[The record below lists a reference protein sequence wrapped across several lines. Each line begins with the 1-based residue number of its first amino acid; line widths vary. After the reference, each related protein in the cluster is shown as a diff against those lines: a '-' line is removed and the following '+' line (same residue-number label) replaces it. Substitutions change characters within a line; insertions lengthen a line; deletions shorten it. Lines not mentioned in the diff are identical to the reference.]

1 MSNNNATLFC
11 YSQKNA
17 DLLREALL
25 DRAFN
30 VDVMNGQ
37 DWMDVRN
44 SDVVFLNISDEVSDK
59 RYQILLEDLRVL
71 RIARENISI
80 FCTSAGNDLD
90 RIVQAMRAGAS
101 DYVTWPCDFDGVPVK
116 LLDLAETITSGD
128 LQVQSQDENDDFC
141 GIVGQSAEMRR
152 VYDMITKV
160 SATSSTTLITGES
173 GTGKE
178 LVCRAIHKL
187 SNRADGPLIP
197 VNCGAIPEELLESE
211 LFGHEKGAFTGATTA
226 REGRFQMAN
235 GGTIFLDEV
244 SEMSPKLQVKF
255 LRVLQESE
263 FERVGGG
270 KTVRVDVRVIAATN
284 RDLEE
289 SVTQN
294 EFREDLF
301 YRLNVIPLELP
312 PLRDRNGDLSVLVQ
326 LFMNRFQENKLTTLE
341 SVSPDAMA
349 ALQEYHWP
357 GNVRELENLIERMA
371 ILAEGPILSLEDLP
385 ERFVKTPIA
394 ESRIEGVSSLDIPD
408 AGIDLKGVL
417 ENIENQLI
425 EKALKKSGGVKN
437 RAAQLL
443 GLNRTTLVE
452 KLKKKSLEEARVDGQ
467 LK

>member
-1 MSNNNATLFC
+1 MNNNAVLIC

-17 DLLREALL
+17 DSLKKSLIDRE
-25 DRAFN
+25 FN
-30 VDVMNGQ
+30 VNVANGQ

-44 SDVVFLNISDEVSDK
+44 AGVIFLNISDEVSDE
-59 RYQILLEDLRVL
+59 RYQNLLKDLRIF
-71 RIARENISI
+71 RIARENIPV
-80 FCTSAGNDLD
+80 FFTSAGNDLD
-90 RIVQAMRAGAS
+90 RIVQTTRAGAS
-101 DYVTWPCDFDGVPVK
+101 DYVIWPCDFDGVPAK
-116 LLDLAETITSGD
+116 LLELAESIPIGD
-128 LQVQSQDENDDFC
+128 LQIQDQNEKNDFC
-141 GIVGQSAEMRR
+141 GIVGKSVEMKR
-152 VYDMITKV
+152 VFGMITKV

-187 SNRADGPLIP
+187 SDRANGPLIP

-211 LFGHEKGAFTGATTA
+211 LFGHEKGAFTGAATA

-270 KTVRVDVRVIAATN
+270 KTIKVDVRVIAATN

-289 SVTQN
+289 SVAQN
-294 EFREDLF
+294 QFREDLF

-312 PLRDRNGDLSVLVQ
+312 PLRDRHGDLSILIQ
-326 LFMNRFQENKLTTLE
+326 LFMDRFQERKLTTLE
-341 SVSPDAMA
+341 SISPDAVT
-349 ALQEYHWP
+349 ALQGYHWP

-371 ILAEGPILSLEDLP
+371 ILAEGPILNVEDLP
-385 ERFVKTPIA
+385 ERFMKAPA
-394 ESRIEGVSSLDIPD
+394 ADFWSEGVPSLDIPD
-408 AGIDLKGVL
+408 TGIDLKGVL

-425 EKALKKSGGVKN
+425 EKALMKSGGVRN

-452 KLKKKSLEEARVDGQ
+452 KLKKKGLEEARADG
-467 LK
+467 

>member
-1 MSNNNATLFC
+1 MNNNAFLFC

-17 DLLREALL
+17 DSLKKSLLNR
-25 DRAFN
+25 DFN
-30 VDVMNGQ
+30 VNVANGQ

-44 SDVVFLNISDEVSDK
+44 AGVVFLNISDEVSDE
-59 RYQILLEDLRVL
+59 RYQNLLKDLRIL
-71 RIARENISI
+71 RIARENIPV
-80 FCTSAGNDLD
+80 FFTSAGNDID
-90 RIVQAMRAGAS
+90 RIVQTMRAGAS
-101 DYVTWPCDFDGVPVK
+101 DYVIWPCDFDGVPAK
-116 LLDLAETITSGD
+116 LLELAESIPISI
-128 LQVQSQDENDDFC
+128 LQVQEQNENNEFC
-141 GIVGQSAEMRR
+141 GIVGQSVEMKR
-152 VYDMITKV
+152 VFSMITKV

-187 SNRADGPLIP
+187 SNRANGPLIP

-211 LFGHEKGAFTGATTA
+211 LFGHEKGAFTGAATA

-270 KTVRVDVRVIAATN
+270 KTIRVDVRVIAATN

-289 SVTQN
+289 SVAQN
-294 EFREDLF
+294 QFREDLF

-312 PLRDRNGDLSVLVQ
+312 PLRDRHGDLSILIQ
-326 LFMNRFQENKLTTLE
+326 LFMDRFQERKLTTLE
-341 SVSPDAMA
+341 SISPDAVT
-349 ALQEYHWP
+349 ALQGYHWP

-371 ILAEGPILSLEDLP
+371 ILAEGPILRVEDLP
-385 ERFVKTPIA
+385 ERFMKA
-394 ESRIEGVSSLDIPD
+394 SAADSRSEGVPSLDIPD
-408 AGIDLKGVL
+408 TGIDLKGVL

-425 EKALKKSGGVKN
+425 EKALMKSGGVKN

-452 KLKKKSLEEARVDGQ
+452 KLKKKGLEEARADG
-467 LK
+467 

>member
-1 MSNNNATLFC
+1 MAG
-11 YSQKNA
+11 
-17 DLLREALL
+17 
-25 DRAFN
+25 
-30 VDVMNGQ
+30 GQ
-37 DWMDVRN
+37 DWVDVRN
-44 SDVVFLNISDEVSDK
+44 ADVVFLNISGEVPDR

-71 RIARENISI
+71 RIAHASIPI
-80 FCTSAGNDLD
+80 FCTSPGNDLD
-90 RIVQAMRAGAS
+90 RIVQVMRAGAS
-101 DYVTWPCDFDGVPVK
+101 DYVIWPCDFDGVPAK
-116 LLDLAETITSGD
+116 LLELADSIPSGS
-128 LQVQSQDENDDFC
+128 LQVQGQNENNDFC
-141 GIVGQSAEMRR
+141 GIVGQSAEMKR

-187 SNRADGPLIP
+187 SNRAEGPLIP

-270 KTVRVDVRVIAATN
+270 KTIRVDVRVIAATN

-294 EFREDLF
+294 KFREDLF

-312 PLRDRNGDLSVLVQ
+312 PLRDRNGDLPVLIQ

-371 ILAEGPILSLEDLP
+371 ILAEGPILSVEDLP
-385 ERFVKTPIA
+385 ERFVKVPIA
-394 ESRIEGVSSLDIPD
+394 EYRSKGVSSLDIPD
-408 AGIDLKGVL
+408 SGIDLKGVL

-452 KLKKKSLEEARVDGQ
+452 KLKKKGLEEARTDGQ